1 MKNPQKERL
10 MMVERLIE
18 SILWNSRL
26 VVLIPVFAG
35 MLLAF
40 GAFIVTTVDAVVLLW
55 QMIAYLDPS
64 LKEAARV
71 AMRGEMI
78 GNIVGVL
85 DGYLLAAIM
94 LIFAL
99 GLYELFINKI
109 NMAEETEF
117 AARLLLIRSLDDLK
131 DRLANVI
138 LLIVIVKFFQQ
149 SLAMKYTNTTD
160 LLILALGVALIAG
173 ALYLSNRGKAVAK
186 SVLTGLEKR

>member
-1 MKNPQKERL
+1 MNNPNKERL

-18 SILWNSRL
+18 TILWNSRL
-26 VVLIPVFAG
+26 VVLVPVFACI
-35 MLLAF
+35 LLAF
-40 GAFIVTTVDAVVLLW
+40 GFFIVTTVDAVVLLW
-55 QMIAYLDPS
+55 HMIAYLDPS
-64 LKEAARV
+64 LGDAARTL
-71 AMRGEMI
+71 MRGEMI
-78 GNIVGVL
+78 SNIVGVV

-109 NMAEETEF
+109 NLAEGSEF
-117 AARLLLIRSLDDLK
+117 ASRLLLIRSLDDLK
-131 DRLANVI
+131 DRLSNVI

-149 SLAMKYTNTTD
+149 SLAMKYTNTSD

-173 ALYLSNRGKAVAK
+173 ALYLSSRGKAAK